1 MDNELNL
8 NLDKMLNV
16 VDYTKYAEDYVP
28 SKFAISF
35 VNFIKMVEGNR
46 VENKT
51 PLFHYDILDTIAKH
65 KDSLIVSFR
74 GSAKALPLDA
84 KILTP
89 DGYKLM
95 KNIHVGDQVFSETC
109 KPVTVKAESEIFY
122 KRMYK
127 ITLDN
132 GHSFL
137 TSEDHLNVVYY
148 YNKGLKH
155 KGLQKE
161 IKSTRYLYDTRDH
174 TRVWYIPIIDRGV
187 KYTGT
192 YKGIYDENWNDVACR
207 IMKGEEDFDRY
218 LEVYAIYRNKL
229 LVALTRKYARVV
241 DNRYRVIIRDEDLVM
256 KYKRLVDELGG
267 KTWLEYEGD
276 RYLLYY
282 RIQRIRSLQIGRRQY
297 YGKTN
302 PIDWV
307 NGEYNED
314 RYYKIVKIEKTA
326 EYKECKCIAVG
337 GCKHTYLMEGAVIT
351 HNTTLTAEYL
361 ILYLAV
367 YGHLPGFGEVNVGMY
382 VGDTM
387 DNGVKN
393 LRNNLEFR
401 YNNSEF
407 LRKFIP
413 VAKFTDPEWEFIN
426 ADGHK
431 LCFRGWGASTGVRGF
446 KKYGERPVLAIF
458 DDLMSDKSA
467 ESKTI
472 VKDIEN
478 IIYKAVRQAMHPTRR
493 KTIWIGTPFNKN
505 DPLYKA
511 AGSKAWTTRVFPI
524 CNKFPCS
531 PEEFIGAWED
541 RFPYEAVKTEYEML
555 KDNGKIDAF
564 NQELMLRILSD
575 EDRLVLDEDIVWYDR
590 SEFKKT
596 LDNCNIYITTD
607 FATSETQDSDFS
619 VISVWAL
626 DHKGVFHWIDGI
638 VERQDMSKNVDTL
651 FRFCELYNP
660 LSVGVEVSGQQR
672 GFVSW
677 IRKEMVNRKSF
688 FHLASDKASGEEG
701 LRPNSSKLVRFN
713 VVLPLF
719 KQRKVAFPEDLKESK
734 TIMEFIDELTSATP
748 GGFKSVHDDCIDTIS
763 QLAMLE
769 YFVPL
774 DPSVVRKH
782 RELKSENFY
791 NKYYFEDN
799 DDDQYSSIN
808 SYIV

>member
-1 MDNELNL
+1 MSDDLNL
-8 NLDKMLNV
+8 NLDKLLNV
-16 VDYTKYAEDYVP
+16 VDYNKYKDNYIP

-35 VNFIKMVEGNR
+35 VNFIKMLEGNK

-51 PLFHYDILDTIAKH
+51 PLFHYDILDTISTH

-74 GSAKALPLDA
+74 GSAKALPLSS
-84 KILTP
+84 IVLTP
-89 DGYKLM
+89 EGPKCM
-95 KNIHVGDQVFSETC
+95 KDIHPGDYVFSENS
-109 KPVTVKAESEIFY
+109 KPTRVLYESEVFY
-122 KRMYK
+122 KNMYR

-132 GHSFL
+132 GHTFL
-137 TSEDHLNVVYY
+137 TSVDHNNCVYY
-148 YNKGLKH
+148 FKDKGKYKH
-155 KGLQKE
+155 LVRKVMTTGELMRA
-161 IKSTRYLYDTRDH
+161 IKTRPY
-174 TRVWYIPIIDRGV
+174 YIPIITSGLQ
-187 KYTGT
+187 YTGT
-192 YKGIYDENWNDVACR
+192 YEGITSEDWYKVSERLYKGI
-207 IMKGEEDFDRY
+207 EDLDKY
-218 LEVYAIYRNKL
+218 LEIQLVYRKRL
-229 LVALTRKYARVV
+229 LINYTKKYAK
-241 DNRYRVIIRDEDLVM
+241 IIDG
-256 KYKRLVDELGG
+256 KYCVEHRNNDFIFKWKRLVEELGG
-267 KTWLEYEGD
+267 KTWLELHEDNWVLFY
-276 RYLLYY
+276 RVQHINYLKIPVKDKFTVVNWL
-282 RIQRIRSLQIGRRQY
+282 
-297 YGKTN
+297 
-302 PIDWV
+302 

-314 RYYKIVKIEKTA
+314 RYYKVVSIESTSTY
-326 EYKECKCIAVG
+326 EECKCISVHSS
-337 GCKHTYLMEGAVIT
+337 KHTYLMEGAVVT

-367 YGHLPGFGEVNVGMY
+367 YGKLPNFGDVSVGMY
-382 VGDTM
+382 IGDTM

-407 LRKFIP
+407 LKKFVP
-413 VAKFTDPEWEFIN
+413 VAKFTDPEWEFVN

-431 LCFRGWGASTGVRGF
+431 LCFKGYGSLTGFRGF

-511 AGSKAWTTRVFPI
+511 AGSKAWTTKVFPI
-524 CNKFPCS
+524 CNKFPCT
-531 PEEFIGAWED
+531 EDEFVGAWED

-575 EDRLVLDEDIVWYDR
+575 EDRLILDEDIIWYDR
-590 SEFKKT
+590 SKFREQ
-596 LDNCNIYITTD
+596 LSNCNIYITTD
-607 FATSETQDSDFS
+607 FATSETQNSDFS

-626 DHKGVFHWIDGI
+626 DYKGVFHWIDGI
-638 VERQDMSKNVDTL
+638 VVRQNMSKNIDDL
-651 FRFCELYNP
+651 FRFCDLYKP
-660 LSVGVEVSGQQR
+660 LSVGVEISGQQR
-672 GFVSW
+672 GFISW
-677 IRKEMVNRKSF
+677 IKKEMVDRKSF

-719 KQRKVAFPEDLKESK
+719 KQRKIAFPEDLKDSK
-734 TIMEFIDELTSATP
+734 SILEFIDELTSATP
-748 GGFKSVHDDCIDTIS
+748 SGFKSIHDDCIDTIS

-769 YFVPL
+769 YFIPNN
-774 DPSVVRKH
+774 PSSVKKH
-782 RELKSENFY
+782 RELKSEGFY
-791 NKYYFEDN
+791 NKYYFDDN
-799 DDDQYSSIN
+799 DEEYSGIT